1 MRRPRSAARAAASC
15 TLVAIAV
22 STAACTISP
31 QSDATVVGPAPTLDD
46 NSQAT
51 EEARIDVE
59 PGREPGP
66 PPLRRSPRQD
76 RETIS
81 EDDG

>member
-1 MRRPRSAARAAASC
+1 MRSPMSAARAAASC

-22 STAACTISP
+22 STAACSISP
-31 QSDATVVGPAPTLDD
+31 QSDATVVGPAPALEE
-46 NSQAT
+46 NSRTT
-51 EEARIDVE
+51 EEAGSDVE
-59 PGREPGP
+59 PGREPGSP
-66 PPLRRSPRQD
+66 RTRRLPRQD